1 MTETAWLDSLIRTN
15 VVVAD
20 SILEEIRNHMEFLGY
35 QTEVL
40 ENELHFHQEGRYRW
54 FVRDYAGGVLFYKTY
69 CGIEHVT
76 DAATSLAQMVNR
88 MNVVTRV
95 LHYYVNAENGLVME
109 AWHPNLYEKRSFGKF
124 FNLIDDDVR
133 TQLEREKGEIQRLL
147 Q

>member
-15 VVVAD
+15 VIVAD

-54 FVRDYAGGVLFYKTY
+54 IVRDFAGGVLFYKTY
-69 CGIEHVT
+69 RGIAFFSEARRGTLYLFHYLYV
-76 DAATSLAQMVNR
+76 AA
-88 MNVVTRV
+88 RV
-95 LHYYVNAENGLVME
+95 LHYYVNADNGLVME